1 MNKMFSDNAWQDF
14 LLWMR
19 EDRKTAKKIASLLA
33 DIERNG
39 NEGLGKPESLK
50 GNLSGYWSRR
60 ISEKDRLIYR
70 FDETTKFGFLVSI
83 KPTPFQIEY
92 WVVCFTFGPSFA
104 PSPSFP
110 SSARRGFLIL
120 SFLFF

>member
-33 DIERNG
+33 DIERHG

-60 ISEKDRLIYR
+60 ISEKDCLIYR
-70 FDETTKFGFLVSI
+70 FDETTIYIVACKGHYGD
-83 KPTPFQIEY
+83 K
-92 WVVCFTFGPSFA
+92 
-104 PSPSFP
+104 
-110 SSARRGFLIL
+110 
-120 SFLFF
+120 

>member
-1 MNKMFSDNAWQDF
+1 MNKMFSNNAWQDF

-60 ISEKDRLIYR
+60 ITEKDRLIYR
-70 FDETTKFGFLVSI
+70 FDETTIYIAACKGHYGD
-83 KPTPFQIEY
+83 K
-92 WVVCFTFGPSFA
+92 
-104 PSPSFP
+104 
-110 SSARRGFLIL
+110 
-120 SFLFF
+120 

>member
-1 MNKMFSDNAWQDF
+1 MNKMFSNNAWQDF
-14 LLWMR
+14 LIWMR

-70 FDETTKFGFLVSI
+70 FDETTIYIAACKGHYGD
-83 KPTPFQIEY
+83 K
-92 WVVCFTFGPSFA
+92 
-104 PSPSFP
+104 
-110 SSARRGFLIL
+110 
-120 SFLFF
+120 

>member
-14 LLWMR
+14 LLWMQ

-70 FDETTKFGFLVSI
+70 FDETTIYIAACKGHYGD
-83 KPTPFQIEY
+83 K
-92 WVVCFTFGPSFA
+92 
-104 PSPSFP
+104 
-110 SSARRGFLIL
+110 
-120 SFLFF
+120 

>member
-19 EDRKTAKKIASLLA
+19 EDRKTAKKIVSLLA

-70 FDETTKFGFLVSI
+70 FDETTIYIAACKGHYGD
-83 KPTPFQIEY
+83 K
-92 WVVCFTFGPSFA
+92 
-104 PSPSFP
+104 
-110 SSARRGFLIL
+110 
-120 SFLFF
+120 

>member
-14 LLWMR
+14 LIWMR

-39 NEGLGKPESLK
+39 NKGLGKPESLK

-60 ISEKDRLIYR
+60 ITEKDRLIYR
-70 FDETTKFGFLVSI
+70 FDETTIYIAACKGHYGD
-83 KPTPFQIEY
+83 K
-92 WVVCFTFGPSFA
+92 
-104 PSPSFP
+104 
-110 SSARRGFLIL
+110 
-120 SFLFF
+120 

>member
-60 ISEKDRLIYR
+60 ITEKDRLIYR
-70 FDETTKFGFLVSI
+70 FDETTIYIAACKGHYGD
-83 KPTPFQIEY
+83 K
-92 WVVCFTFGPSFA
+92 
-104 PSPSFP
+104 
-110 SSARRGFLIL
+110 
-120 SFLFF
+120 

>member
-60 ISEKDRLIYR
+60 ITEKDRLIYR
-70 FDETTKFGFLVSI
+70 FDETTIFIAACKGHYGD
-83 KPTPFQIEY
+83 K
-92 WVVCFTFGPSFA
+92 
-104 PSPSFP
+104 
-110 SSARRGFLIL
+110 
-120 SFLFF
+120 

>member
-14 LLWMR
+14 LLRMR

-70 FDETTKFGFLVSI
+70 FDETTIYIAACKGNYGD
-83 KPTPFQIEY
+83 K
-92 WVVCFTFGPSFA
+92 
-104 PSPSFP
+104 
-110 SSARRGFLIL
+110 
-120 SFLFF
+120 

>member
-14 LLWMR
+14 ILWMR

-70 FDETTKFGFLVSI
+70 FDETTIYIAACKGHYGD
-83 KPTPFQIEY
+83 K
-92 WVVCFTFGPSFA
+92 
-104 PSPSFP
+104 
-110 SSARRGFLIL
+110 
-120 SFLFF
+120 

>member
-33 DIERNG
+33 DIERNS

-70 FDETTKFGFLVSI
+70 FDETTIYIAACKGHYGD
-83 KPTPFQIEY
+83 K
-92 WVVCFTFGPSFA
+92 
-104 PSPSFP
+104 
-110 SSARRGFLIL
+110 
-120 SFLFF
+120 

>member
-14 LLWMR
+14 LLWVR

-70 FDETTKFGFLVSI
+70 FDETTIYIAACKGHYGD
-83 KPTPFQIEY
+83 K
-92 WVVCFTFGPSFA
+92 
-104 PSPSFP
+104 
-110 SSARRGFLIL
+110 
-120 SFLFF
+120 

>member
-19 EDRKTAKKIASLLA
+19 EDRKTSKKIASLLA

-70 FDETTKFGFLVSI
+70 FDETTIYIAACKGHYGD
-83 KPTPFQIEY
+83 K
-92 WVVCFTFGPSFA
+92 
-104 PSPSFP
+104 
-110 SSARRGFLIL
+110 
-120 SFLFF
+120 

>member
-70 FDETTKFGFLVSI
+70 FDETTIYIAACK
-83 KPTPFQIEY
+83 
-92 WVVCFTFGPSFA
+92 GPY
-104 PSPSFP
+104 
-110 SSARRGFLIL
+110 GDK
-120 SFLFF
+120 

>member
-70 FDETTKFGFLVSI
+70 FDETTIYIAACKSHYGD
-83 KPTPFQIEY
+83 K
-92 WVVCFTFGPSFA
+92 
-104 PSPSFP
+104 
-110 SSARRGFLIL
+110 
-120 SFLFF
+120 

>member
-1 MNKMFSDNAWQDF
+1 MNKMFSDNAWQVF

-70 FDETTKFGFLVSI
+70 FDETTIYIAACKGHYGD
-83 KPTPFQIEY
+83 K
-92 WVVCFTFGPSFA
+92 
-104 PSPSFP
+104 
-110 SSARRGFLIL
+110 
-120 SFLFF
+120 

>member
-70 FDETTKFGFLVSI
+70 FDETTIYIAACKGH
-83 KPTPFQIEY
+83 Y
-92 WVVCFTFGPSFA
+92 GD
-104 PSPSFP
+104 
-110 SSARRGFLIL
+110 R
-120 SFLFF
+120 

>member
-19 EDRKTAKKIASLLA
+19 EDRKTAKKIATLLA

-70 FDETTKFGFLVSI
+70 FDETTIYIAACKGHYGD
-83 KPTPFQIEY
+83 K
-92 WVVCFTFGPSFA
+92 
-104 PSPSFP
+104 
-110 SSARRGFLIL
+110 
-120 SFLFF
+120 

>member
-70 FDETTKFGFLVSI
+70 FDETTIYKAACKGHYGD
-83 KPTPFQIEY
+83 K
-92 WVVCFTFGPSFA
+92 
-104 PSPSFP
+104 
-110 SSARRGFLIL
+110 
-120 SFLFF
+120 

>member
-14 LLWMR
+14 LLWIR

-70 FDETTKFGFLVSI
+70 FDETTIYIAACKGHYGD
-83 KPTPFQIEY
+83 K
-92 WVVCFTFGPSFA
+92 
-104 PSPSFP
+104 
-110 SSARRGFLIL
+110 
-120 SFLFF
+120 